1 MSEMREYQQ
10 KMLESKGKGIV
21 LCDWDRGKGKTYSIA
36 NFIAKNINFDRPL
49 KILIIGGNYYCRY
62 IQEELKRIINDE
74 FDIVV
79 YSGIETITV
88 IGFKD
93 GKKYVLADIIVTSSV
108 EKSRGMKLDYV
119 LCDEYIPSSNEL
131 NIFYNSGAKKAYI
144 LGTFGIDYISD
155 KEFKISNEN
164 EWIDNEINKLM
175 CEFSSIDS
183 AENTTKRREIILCMI
198 TKLKSMKPL
207 CKKDL

>member
-10 KMLESKGKGIV
+10 KMLESKGKMV

-36 NFIAKNINFDRPL
+36 NFIARKINFNRPS
-49 KILIIGGNYYCRY
+49 KILVVGGNYYCRY

-74 FDIVV
+74 LDIV

-93 GKKYVLADIIVTSSV
+93 GKNHILADITVTSSV
-108 EKSRGMKLDYV
+108 EKSRGMKLDYI

-131 NIFYNSGAKKAYI
+131 NMFYNSGAKKVYI

-155 KEFKISNEN
+155 KEVKIVNEE

-175 CEFSSIDS
+175 CEFSSIDN

-207 CKKDL
+207 IRK

>member
-36 NFIAKNINFDRPL
+36 NFIAKNINFNRPL
-49 KILIIGGNYYCRY
+49 KILIVGNYDCRE
-62 IQEELKRIINDE
+62 IAILLRRKLERKISING
-74 FDIVV
+74 FDIVYHGV
-79 YSGIETITV
+79 KGITV
-88 IGFKD
+88 SSFND
-93 GKKYVLADIIVTSSV
+93 SKKYILADIVTTLNI
-108 EKSRGMKLDYV
+108 EKTRGMEIDYA

-131 NIFYNSGAKKAYI
+131 NMFYNSGAKKVYI

-155 KEFKISNEN
+155 KEVNEE

-175 CEFSSIDS
+175 CEFSSIDN

-207 CKKDL
+207 TRK

>member
-10 KMLESKGKGIV
+10 KMLESKGKGMV

-36 NFIAKNINFDRPL
+36 NFIARKINFNRPS
-49 KILIIGGNYYCRY
+49 KILVVGGNYYCRY

-74 FDIVV
+74 FDIV

-93 GKKYVLADIIVTSSV
+93 GKKHILADITVTSSV
-108 EKSRGMKLDYV
+108 EKSRGMKLDYI

-131 NIFYNSGAKKAYI
+131 NMFYNSGAKKIYI

-155 KEFKISNEN
+155 KEKNPI
-164 EWIDNEINKLM
+164 EWVDDEINKLM
-175 CEFSSIDS
+175 YEFSSIPKE
-183 AENTTKRREIILCMI
+183 ENTTKRREAVLSMI
-198 TKLKSMKPL
+198 MKLKSMRGINNEIY
-207 CKKDL
+207 

>member
-10 KMLESKGKGIV
+10 KMLESKGKGMV

-36 NFIAKNINFDRPL
+36 NFIARKINFNRPS
-49 KILIIGGNYYCRY
+49 KILVVGGNYYCRY

-74 FDIVV
+74 FDIV

-93 GKKYVLADIIVTSSV
+93 GKKHILADITVTSSV
-108 EKSRGMKLDYV
+108 EKSRGMKLDYI

-131 NIFYNSGAKKAYI
+131 NMFYNSGAKKVYI

-155 KEFKISNEN
+155 KEKNPI
-164 EWIDNEINKLM
+164 EWVDDEINKLM
-175 CEFSSIDS
+175 YEFSSIPKE
-183 AENTTKRREIILCMI
+183 ENTTKRREAVLSMI
-198 TKLKSMKPL
+198 MKLKSMRGINNEIY
-207 CKKDL
+207 

>member
-10 KMLESKGKGIV
+10 KMLESKGKGMV

-36 NFIAKNINFDRPL
+36 NFIARKINFNRPS
-49 KILIIGGNYYCRY
+49 KILVVGGNYYCRY

-74 FDIVV
+74 FDIV

-93 GKKYVLADIIVTSSV
+93 GKKHILADITVTSSV
-108 EKSRGMKLDYV
+108 EKSRGMKLDYI
-119 LCDEYIPSSNEL
+119 LCDEYMPSSNEL
-131 NIFYNSGAKKAYI
+131 NMFYNSGAKKVYI

-155 KEFKISNEN
+155 KEKNPI
-164 EWIDNEINKLM
+164 EWIDDEINKLM
-175 CEFSSIDS
+175 YEFSSIPKE
-183 AENTTKRREIILCMI
+183 ENTTKRREIVLSMI
-198 TKLKSMKPL
+198 MKLKSMRGINNEIY
-207 CKKDL
+207 